1 MRRAVLAVDPQQPLF
16 DIQTMDQRVASQ
28 VAQRRLIMLLIA
40 CFALLAVI
48 LSAVGVYGVF
58 AYSVS
63 QRTQEMGIRLALGAS
78 RRGLRGL
85 IVAQAARLI
94 AFGGVLGIAAAFV
107 LSKLLASM
115 LVGIKPHDALSFSL
129 AWILMTIV
137 ALLASTIPASHAART
152 DLVSVLHSE

>member
-1 MRRAVLAVDPQQPLF
+1 MRQAVLAVDSQQPLF

-78 RRGLRGL
+78 RRGLLAL

-94 AFGGVLGIAAAFV
+94 AVGGVAGIAGAFV
-107 LSKLLASM
+107 LSKLLTGM
-115 LVGIKPHDALSFSL
+115 LVGVKPHDALSFSL

-137 ALLASTIPASHAART
+137 ALVASTIPASHATHT